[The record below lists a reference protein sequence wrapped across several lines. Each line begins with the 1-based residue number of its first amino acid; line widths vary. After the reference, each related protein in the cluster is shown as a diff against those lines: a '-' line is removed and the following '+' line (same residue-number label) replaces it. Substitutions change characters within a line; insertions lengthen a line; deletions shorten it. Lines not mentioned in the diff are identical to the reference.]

1 MHATALEQ
9 IAIFFIYLHFC
20 LMLINTAEKI
30 AQYEVFF
37 SVGMS
42 QSQIIQM
49 ARMKYENSIAL
60 FGATFDRK

>member
-1 MHATALEQ
+1 MLIKTAEQ
-9 IAIFFIYLHFC
+9 IA
-20 LMLINTAEKI
+20 
-30 AQYEVFF
+30 QYGVFF

-42 QSQIIQM
+42 QSRIIQM

>member
-1 MHATALEQ
+1 
-9 IAIFFIYLHFC
+9 
-20 LMLINTAEKI
+20 MLINTAEKI